1 MSVRGAR
8 RLSWALFAMAVSSAP
23 VAPLV
28 TVLEREPSNPLF
40 ALSFAVV
47 QLSMASVGAFVSLR
61 LPRHPIGWLLLA
73 IGVGLGFRQS
83 IGAYADLGN
92 TSATGLPADDYAAWL
107 VQWTFIPIVA
117 GGVILL
123 LHLFPDGQFISK
135 RWRSIAL
142 LSEVIVLAVTASEA
156 LKPGHLQSIETVQNP
171 IGATGWLA
179 DVVAAF
185 NVISG
190 FLAVIALVLAAV
202 GMGVRVRRSSG
213 IEREQIKWITFA
225 LGLIIFFLAG
235 SAVLPSPLWWMS
247 LLLAL
252 ASLAA
257 MPVAAGVAILRYRLY
272 DIDVVINRTLV
283 YGALTAMLAATYL
296 GIVLLLQL
304 ALRTFTEGSGLAVAA
319 STLATAALFRPLQA
333 RTQAVVDRRFF
344 RSKYDST
351 RTIEAF
357 GARLRDQV
365 DLGEV
370 DSDLRAVVSEAL
382 QPAHIT
388 LWLRER
394 S

>member
-1 MSVRGAR
+1 
-8 RLSWALFAMAVSSAP
+8 MAVLSAP

-28 TVLEREPSNPLF
+28 TVLESETSNTLF

-47 QLSMASVGAFVSLR
+47 QLSMASVGALVSLR

-73 IGVGLGFRQS
+73 IGAGLGLRQS
-83 IGAYADLGN
+83 IGAYAEVGN
-92 TSATGLPADDYAAWL
+92 ATATGLPADDFAAWL
-107 VQWTFIPIVA
+107 GQWTFIPIVA

-123 LHLFPDGQFISK
+123 LHLFPDGQFISR
-135 RWRSIAL
+135 RWRLVAL
-142 LSEVIVLAVTASEA
+142 TSEVIVLAVAASEA
-156 LKPGHLQSIETVQNP
+156 LKPGNLQSIETVQNP
-171 IGATGWLA
+171 VGATGWLA
-179 DVVAAF
+179 DVVAAL

-190 FLAVIALVLAAV
+190 FLAVIALALAAV

-225 LGLIIFFLAG
+225 LGLIIIFLAG
-235 SAVLPSPLWWMS
+235 SAVLPDPLWWMS

-252 ASLAA
+252 ASLTA

-272 DIDVVINRTLV
+272 DIDVVINRALV
-283 YGALTAMLAATYL
+283 YGALTAMLAGTYL
-296 GIVLLLQL
+296 GSVLLLQL

-319 STLATAALFRPLQA
+319 STLATAALFRPLRA

-344 RSKYDST
+344 RRKYDST

-357 GARLRDQV
+357 SARLRDQV
-365 DLGEV
+365 DLGEL

-394 S
+394 SS